1 MMKKV
6 GDVIEQRMN
15 RPRRP
20 TYRPATE
27 SLARGLGWF
36 SIGLG
41 LAEIL
46 MPRAMGRGLNM
57 RGREGVLLLY
67 GLREIATGIGLLTA
81 SRRTPWMW
89 GRVAGD
95 ALDMVTLAGRM
106 QPGRRLGPAV
116 GMAAVAGVAALDVAN
131 AAALSARD
139 RRRASARHDYSD
151 RSGFPRAAAQM
162 RGAAL
167 SDFRTPPDLRAELP
181 RAPQPQTEL
190 QL

>member
-1 MMKKV
+1 M
-6 GDVIEQRMN
+6 I
-15 RPRRP
+15 RPNGAATREAYACSRG
-20 TYRPATE
+20 PARAYIRE
-27 SLARGLGWF
+27 GRFAASSARLRQ
-36 SIGLG
+36 SIG
-41 LAEIL
+41 
-46 MPRAMGRGLNM
+46 PVWN
-57 RGREGVLLLY
+57 
-67 GLREIATGIGLLTA
+67 
-81 SRRTPWMW
+81 
-89 GRVAGD
+89 RVFSF
-95 ALDMVTLAGRM
+95 
-106 QPGRRLGPAV
+106 

-181 RAPQPQTEL
+181 RAPRPQTEL